1 MAKQSLMRIEK
12 NPSFNNKLFLIL
24 KYIAIN
30 NPTNAKQFK
39 RELDKK
45 IYALVNMPFK
55 YRQSIHYDDLNTR
68 DLIFKG
74 YTIPYI
80 IDNDVIV
87 IIDIFKWEDK

>member
-1 MAKQSLMRIEK
+1 MRIEK
-12 NPSFNNKLFLIL
+12 NPSFNDKLFSIL

-30 NPTNAKQFK
+30 NPANAKKFK
-39 RELDKK
+39 KKLDEK
-45 IYALVNMPFK
+45 ITALVNMPFK
-55 YRQSIHYDDLNTR
+55 YRQSIHFDDLNTR

-80 IDNDVIV
+80 IDNNVII

>member
-1 MAKQSLMRIEK
+1 MRIEK
-12 NPSFNNKLFLIL
+12 NPSFNDKLLSIL

-30 NPTNAKQFK
+30 NPANAKKFK
-39 RELDKK
+39 KELDKK
-45 IYALVNMPFK
+45 ITALLNMPFK
-55 YRQSIHYDDLNTR
+55 YRQSTHHDDLNTR

-80 IDNDVIV
+80 IDNDVII